1 MELTH
6 ELVLGS
12 QSPRRADFLTSL
24 GLDFQTLPLDIDESA
39 PAQLSGVEVAAYVSE
54 LKAKALSTHLKPG
67 QLGITSDTEVWQN
80 GQRFGKPTDEARA
93 REMLVALSG
102 TTHEV
107 ISGLTLVT
115 TDNGTPKLT
124 TETSIVTVS
133 FSEIPNWAIDFYIK
147 QFKPFDKAGAYGIQE
162 WIGAGFID
170 RIEGNYN
177 SVVGLDTAALF
188 KLLLPYRK

>member
-67 QLGITSDTEVWQN
+67 QLGITSDTEVWQK
-80 GQRFGKPTDEARA
+80 RSK
-93 REMLVALSG
+93 
-102 TTHEV
+102 
-107 ISGLTLVT
+107 I
-115 TDNGTPKLT
+115 
-124 TETSIVTVS
+124 
-133 FSEIPNWAIDFYIK
+133 
-147 QFKPFDKAGAYGIQE
+147 
-162 WIGAGFID
+162 
-170 RIEGNYN
+170 
-177 SVVGLDTAALF
+177 
-188 KLLLPYRK
+188 RKTNR

>member
-6 ELVLGS
+6 DLVLGS
-12 QSPRRADFLTSL
+12 QSPRRAAFLTSL
-24 GLDFQTLPLDIDESA
+24 GLDFKTLPLDIDESA
-39 PAQLSGVEVAAYVSE
+39 PAHLSGVEVAAFVSE
-54 LKAKALSTHLKPG
+54 LKAQALSTHLEPG

-107 ISGLTLVT
+107 ISGLTLVI
-115 TDNGTPKLT
+115 TDNGIPKLT

-133 FSEIPNWAIDFYIK
+133 FSEIPDWAIDFYIK

-177 SVVGLDTAALF
+177 SVVGLDTATLF

>member
-6 ELVLGS
+6 DLVLGS
-12 QSPRRADFLTSL
+12 QSPRRAAFLTSL
-24 GLDFQTLPLDIDESA
+24 GLVFKTLPLDIDESA
-39 PAQLSGVEVAAYVSE
+39 PAHLSGVEVAAYVSE
-54 LKAKALSTHLKPG
+54 LKAKALSTNLDPG

-80 GQRFGKPTDEARA
+80 GQRFGKPTDAASA

-107 ISGLTLVT
+107 ISGLTLVI
-115 TDNGTPKLT
+115 TDNGIPQLT
-124 TETSIVTVS
+124 TETSVVTVS
-133 FSEIPNWAIDFYIK
+133 FSEIPDWAIDFYIK
-147 QFKPFDKAGAYGIQE
+147 HYKPFDKAGAYGIQE

>member
-6 ELVLGS
+6 DLVLGS
-12 QSPRRADFLTSL
+12 QSPRRAAFLTSL
-24 GLDFQTLPLDIDESA
+24 GLDFKTLPLDIDESA
-39 PAQLSGVEVAAYVSE
+39 PAHLSGVEVAAFVSE
-54 LKAKALSTHLKPG
+54 LKAQALSIHLEPG

-115 TDNGTPKLT
+115 TDNGIPKLT

-133 FSEIPNWAIDFYIK
+133 FSEIPDWAIDFYIK
-147 QFKPFDKAGAYGIQE
+147 QFKPCDKAGAYGIQE

>member
-6 ELVLGS
+6 DLVLGS
-12 QSPRRADFLTSL
+12 QSPRRAAFLTSL
-24 GLDFQTLPLDIDESA
+24 GLVFKTLPLDIDESA
-39 PAQLSGVEVAAYVSE
+39 PAHLSGVEVAAYVSE
-54 LKAKALSTHLKPG
+54 LKAKALSTNLDPG

-80 GQRFGKPTDEARA
+80 GQRFGKPKDAASA

-107 ISGLTLVT
+107 ISGLTLVI
-115 TDNGTPKLT
+115 TDNGIPQLT
-124 TETSIVTVS
+124 TETSVVTVS
-133 FSEIPNWAIDFYIK
+133 FSEIPDWAIDFYIK
-147 QFKPFDKAGAYGIQE
+147 HYKPFDKAGAYGIQE

>member
-6 ELVLGS
+6 DLVLGS
-12 QSPRRADFLTSL
+12 QSPRRAAFLTSL
-24 GLDFQTLPLDIDESA
+24 GLDFKTLPLDIDESA
-39 PAQLSGVEVAAYVSE
+39 PAHLSGVEVAAFVSE
-54 LKAKALSTHLKPG
+54 LKAQALSIHLEPG

-80 GQRFGKPTDEARA
+80 GQRFGKPIDEARA

-115 TDNGTPKLT
+115 TDNGIPKLT

-133 FSEIPNWAIDFYIK
+133 FSEIPDWAIDFYIK

>member
-6 ELVLGS
+6 DIVLGS

-24 GLDFQTLPLDIDESA
+24 GLNFRTLPLDIDESA
-39 PAQLSGVEVAAYVSE
+39 PAHLSRMEVAAYVSE
-54 LKAKALSTHLKPG
+54 LKAKALSIHLESG

-80 GQRFGKPTDEARA
+80 NHRFGKPTDETSA

-102 TTHEV
+102 TSHEV

-115 TDNGTPKLT
+115 MNNGTPLLT
-124 TETSIVTVS
+124 TETSLVTVY
-133 FSEIPNWAIDFYIK
+133 FSEIPDWAIDYYV
-147 QFKPFDKAGAYGIQE
+147 QHYQPFDKAGAYGIQE
-162 WIGAGFID
+162 WIGSGFIK

>member
-6 ELVLGS
+6 EIVLGS

-39 PAQLSGVEVAAYVSE
+39 PPHLSGVEVAAYVSE

-80 GQRFGKPTDEARA
+80 GQRFGKPTDEASA

-115 TDNGTPKLT
+115 SDNSTPLLI
-124 TETSIVTVS
+124 TETSVVTVS
-133 FSEIPNWAIDFYIK
+133 FSEIPDWAIDFYIK
-147 QFKPFDKAGAYGIQE
+147 HYKPFDKAGAYGIQE

>member
-6 ELVLGS
+6 DLVLGS
-12 QSPRRADFLTSL
+12 QSPRRAAFLTSL
-24 GLDFQTLPLDIDESA
+24 GLDFKTLPLDIDESA
-39 PAQLSGVEVAAYVSE
+39 PAHLSGVEVAAFVSE
-54 LKAKALSTHLKPG
+54 LKAQALSIHLEPG

-124 TETSIVTVS
+124 TETSVVTVS
-133 FSEIPNWAIDFYIK
+133 FSEIPDWAIDFYIK

>member
-6 ELVLGS
+6 DLVLGS
-12 QSPRRADFLTSL
+12 QSPRRAAFLTSL
-24 GLDFQTLPLDIDESA
+24 GLDFKTLPLDIDESA
-39 PAQLSGVEVAAYVSE
+39 PAHLSGVEVAAFVSE
-54 LKAKALSTHLKPG
+54 LKAQALSIHLEPG

-115 TDNGTPKLT
+115 TDNGIPKLT
-124 TETSIVTVS
+124 TETSVVTVS
-133 FSEIPNWAIDFYIK
+133 FSEIPDWAIDFYIK
-147 QFKPFDKAGAYGIQE
+147 HYKPFDKAGAYGIQE

>member
-6 ELVLGS
+6 EIILGS
-12 QSPRRADFLTSL
+12 QSPRRAAFLTSL
-24 GLDFQTLPLDIDESA
+24 GLDFRTLPLDVDESA
-39 PAQLSGVEVAAYVSE
+39 PAHLSGEEVAAYVSE
-54 LKAKALSTHLKPG
+54 LKAKELSTHLKSG

-80 GQRFGKPTDEARA
+80 GKRFGKPADEVSA
-93 REMLVALSG
+93 REMLIALSG
-102 TTHEV
+102 TAHEV

-115 TDNGTPKLT
+115 TDNHTPLLT
-124 TETSIVTVS
+124 TETSVVTVY
-133 FSEIPNWAIDFYIK
+133 FSEIPDWAIDHYINHY
-147 QFKPFDKAGAYGIQE
+147 KPFDKAGAYGIQE

-188 KLLLPYRK
+188 RLLLPFRK

>member
-6 ELVLGS
+6 DLVLGS
-12 QSPRRADFLTSL
+12 QSPRRAAFLTSL
-24 GLDFQTLPLDIDESA
+24 GLDFKTLPLDIDESA
-39 PAQLSGVEVAAYVSE
+39 PAHLSGVEVAAFVSE
-54 LKAKALSTHLKPG
+54 LKAQALSIHLEPG

-115 TDNGTPKLT
+115 TDNGIPKLT
-124 TETSIVTVS
+124 TETSVVTVS
-133 FSEIPNWAIDFYIK
+133 FSEIPDWAIDFYIK

>member
-80 GQRFGKPTDEARA
+80 GQRFGKPTDESNA

-115 TDNGTPKLT
+115 SDNGTPLLT
-124 TETSIVTVS
+124 TETSVVTVS
-133 FSEIPNWAIDFYIK
+133 FSEIPDWAIDFYIK
-147 QFKPFDKAGAYGIQE
+147 HYKPFDKAGAYGIQE
-162 WIGAGFID
+162 WIGAGFIH

-188 KLLLPYRK
+188 KLLIPYRK

>member
-6 ELVLGS
+6 DLVLGS
-12 QSPRRADFLTSL
+12 QSPRRAAFLTSL
-24 GLDFQTLPLDIDESA
+24 GLDFKTLPLDIDESA
-39 PAQLSGVEVAAYVSE
+39 PAHLSGVEVAAFVSE
-54 LKAKALSTHLKPG
+54 LKAQALSIHLEPG

-115 TDNGTPKLT
+115 TNNGIPKLT

-133 FSEIPNWAIDFYIK
+133 FSEIPDWAIDFYIK
-147 QFKPFDKAGAYGIQE
+147 HYKPFDKAGAYGIQE

>member
-6 ELVLGS
+6 DLVLGS
-12 QSPRRADFLTSL
+12 QSPRRAAFLTSL
-24 GLDFQTLPLDIDESA
+24 GLDFKTLPLDIDESA
-39 PAQLSGVEVAAYVSE
+39 PAHLSGVEVAAFVSE
-54 LKAKALSTHLKPG
+54 LKAQALSIHLEPG

-133 FSEIPNWAIDFYIK
+133 FSEIPDWAIDFYIK

>member
-6 ELVLGS
+6 EIVLGS

-80 GQRFGKPTDEARA
+80 GQRFGKPTDEASA

-133 FSEIPNWAIDFYIK
+133 FSEIPDWAIDFYIK

>member
-6 ELVLGS
+6 DLVLGS
-12 QSPRRADFLTSL
+12 QSPRRAAFLTSL
-24 GLDFQTLPLDIDESA
+24 GLDFKTLPLDIDESA
-39 PAQLSGVEVAAYVSE
+39 PAHLSGVEVAAFVSE
-54 LKAKALSTHLKPG
+54 LKAQALSIHLEPG

-115 TDNGTPKLT
+115 TDNGIPKLT
-124 TETSIVTVS
+124 TETSVVTVS
-133 FSEIPNWAIDFYIK
+133 FSEIPDWAIDFYIK

-170 RIEGNYN
+170 SIEGNYN

>member
-6 ELVLGS
+6 DLVLGS
-12 QSPRRADFLTSL
+12 QSPRRAAFLTSL
-24 GLDFQTLPLDIDESA
+24 GLDFKTLPLDIDESA
-39 PAQLSGVEVAAYVSE
+39 PAHLSGVEVAAFVSE
-54 LKAKALSTHLKPG
+54 LKAQALSIHLEPG

-115 TDNGTPKLT
+115 TNNGIPKLT

-133 FSEIPNWAIDFYIK
+133 FSEIPDWAIDFYIK

>member
-80 GQRFGKPTDEARA
+80 GQRFGKPTDESNA

-115 TDNGTPKLT
+115 TDNGTPQLT

-133 FSEIPNWAIDFYIK
+133 FSEIPDWAIDFYIK

>member
-80 GQRFGKPTDEARA
+80 GQRFGKPTDESNA

-107 ISGLTLVT
+107 ISGLTLVN

>member
-80 GQRFGKPTDEARA
+80 GQRFGKPTDEANA

-133 FSEIPNWAIDFYIK
+133 FSEIPDWAIDFYIK